1 MKKLLFIFS
10 YFISIIAYGSKVN
23 QCMAQEPAQEPEMT
37 FEELVTWVMQLYQ
50 NVDPQ
55 LAEERNETYLLTLKH
70 ITPEGEN
77 NEKANAF
84 FLNNIAHID
93 EVANQAIKFAKEKN
107 IAELAVLL
115 DTELLNFYAH
125 PHNTI
130 DNELI
135 LHTFLAELY
144 YFTSNSYEEYIRRV
158 ISLDSYSVAHME
170 ASEDR
175 HPDYHAKLIDLTCN
189 CIDIGE
195 YEKAIA
201 YGEKLRAYTVEVG
214 EVESQIY
221 ASLFLAKAYE
231 KAGNT
236 KQQKAIIDSI
246 KEFPQYAKCCED
258 MKQLAIFAD

>member
-1 MKKLLFIFS
+1 MKKVLLFFTC
-10 YFISIIAYGSKVN
+10 FVAFFAYGN
-23 QCMAQEPAQEPEMT
+23 QARMGTTQEPAQEPEMT
-37 FEELVTWVMQLYQ
+37 FEELVTGIMQLYQ
-50 NVDPQ
+50 DVDPQ
-55 LAEERNETYLLTLKH
+55 LAEERNETYLQTLKH
-70 ITPEGEN
+70 ISPEVEN
-77 NEKANAF
+77 NEEANAF

-93 EVANQAIKFAKEKN
+93 EVTNQAIKLAKEKN
-107 IAELAVLL
+107 VAELAALL
-115 DTELLNFYAH
+115 DAELLNFYAH

-144 YFTSNSYEEYIRRV
+144 YFTSNSYEEYISRV

-170 ASEDR
+170 ALEDR

-201 YGEKLRAYTVEVG
+201 YGEKLRAYTAEVG

-221 ASLFLAKAYE
+221 ASLFLAMAYE
-231 KAGNT
+231 KAGDAE
-236 KQQKAIIDSI
+236 QQKAIIESV
-246 KEFPQYAKCCED
+246 KELPQYAKCCDDVKNYFENR
-258 MKQLAIFAD
+258 K